1 MTAQRQI
8 ENKLVHEPLNAG
20 NTVLEQDFGK
30 FGLLCSS
37 LENIRSEQL
46 SRVLDDFL
54 SQGFVFAS
62 FGKIPPQKT
71 TRVKQNHA
79 TAVSKVVLAS
89 DMQAGNTDVAQRL
102 IVRQRAHVCVE
113 MKSRKTGTRGLE
125 GQLHVTEMLAENNT
139 SNDRPTIMRTH
150 QPVVL
155 TLEGVKRG
163 RLVQRLKRPTRLP
176 RIAPVGPSR
185 RTPSNDVLLG
195 MMRECEHQ
203 THSDAVVRA
212 TLDEAAL
219 QCGRT
224 VETEVLGRDTLS
236 TRKNTQAGWQ
246 CPSRDSDSSWSGAGR
261 TGCGRRSRTLETSG
275 ASYRRPSQHACEG
288 IHGQGLQ
295 HHLQHTSQDLQPA
308 VAFLSR
314 PARAAELVDELAQ
327 GVGTKDGCKAAG
339 GAANLHAS
347 GWSA

>member
-8 ENKLVHEPLNAG
+8 ETKLVHEPLNAG
-20 NTVLEQDFGK
+20 NTVLDQDFGK

-37 LENIRSEQL
+37 LENIGSEQL

-54 SQGFVFAS
+54 SQGFVFAP
-62 FGKIPPQKT
+62 FGKFPPQKT

-89 DMQAGNTDVAQRL
+89 DMQAGNTDVAQRF

-113 MKSRKTGTRGLE
+113 MKSRKSGTRGLE

-139 SNDRPTIMRTH
+139 ANDRPTVRRTH

-163 RLVQRLKRPTRLP
+163 RLVQRLKRATRLP
-176 RIAPVGPSR
+176 RIAPVGSSR

-195 MMRECEHQ
+195 MTKACEHR

-219 QCGRT
+219 QWGRT
-224 VETEVLGRDTLS
+224 VETEVLGRD
-236 TRKNTQAGWQ
+236 
-246 CPSRDSDSSWSGAGR
+246 D
-261 TGCGRRSRTLETSG
+261 
-275 ASYRRPSQHACEG
+275 
-288 IHGQGLQ
+288 
-295 HHLQHTSQDLQPA
+295 
-308 VAFLSR
+308 
-314 PARAAELVDELAQ
+314 LVDEKKYTGRVAVPITRQQQLLVRRGQDRLRAAKPHSGIFWCFVSEAFAACLRGHPWS
-327 GVGTKDGCKAAG
+327 GVAASSATYVARSAACGGISLTTRPRCGAG
-339 GAANLHAS
+339 GRVGAR
-347 GWSA
+347 GWHCGRMQGCR